1 MNWYYIDASQ
11 REGPLNETEWQAQVR
26 TGKIRPETLVWHDGM
41 GDLWLP
47 FGQLPPEPDAEAPDE
62 PLEED
67 DEELHEEPGED
78 PLLFAQRVA
87 SRDYTVTISQCV
99 EGAWRCLLAHFWP
112 LVAATFCSMALLF
125 MAKMMP
131 LLEILLGGVIQGGL
145 FLLCLRLMR
154 GQPTG
159 MSDLL
164 EGFKPPLVKPLILQ
178 TLINSLVWVV
188 CSIPVVL
195 AMNAMG
201 LSGLTPEKIMAAF
214 SAGTMDTL
222 IDPQTSLVLLLVMT
236 ASSLP
241 AVYFSFCWIFSIP
254 LIVDKGMAFWP
265 AMQLSRRKVLQ
276 HPWRV
281 SLLLVVAGLLGA
293 TGLFF
298 FFVGGLL
305 TLPLYFLIMLFL
317 YEVIFNAPAQAVGKE
332 AEPLKESEKQE

>member
-1 MNWYYIDASQ
+1 MNWYYIDASH
-11 REGPLNETEWQAQVR
+11 REGPLNETEWQEQVR
-26 TGKIRPETLVWHDGM
+26 SGKIRPETLVWHDGM

-62 PLEED
+62 PLEEE
-67 DEELHEEPGED
+67 EELREEPGED

-87 SRDYTVTISQCV
+87 GQDYAVAISQCV
-99 EGAWRCLLAHFWP
+99 EGAWRCLLTHFWP
-112 LVAATFCSMALLF
+112 LVAATFCAMALLF
-125 MAKMMP
+125 MAKMLP

-164 EGFKPPLVKPLILQ
+164 EGFKPPLLKPLVLQ
-178 TLINSLVWVV
+178 TMVNSLVWMV

-201 LSGLTPEKIMAAF
+201 LSGLTPEKIMAAL

-254 LIVDKGMAFWP
+254 LIVDKGMPFWP

-281 SLLLVVAGLLGA
+281 SLLLVVAGLLGVA
-293 TGLFF
+293 GGFF
-298 FFVGGLL
+298 FFVGGFL
-305 TLPLYFLIMLFL
+305 TLPLYFLITLFL
-317 YEVIFNAPAQAVGKE
+317 YEVIFNAPAQAAAKE
-332 AEPLKESEKQE
+332 ADPLKESEKQE

>member
-67 DEELHEEPGED
+67 EELHEEPGED

-87 SRDYTVTISQCV
+87 GRDYTVTISQCV